1 MKRKTKAR
9 SSREQFLR
17 LQGVERKRFLRK
29 CQRLEITPKSYDE
42 AEKFDIC
49 GYSVDEYEIGVAKEK
64 TNPNIGN
71 LYLSEADYDLFYL
84 EQ

>member
-1 MKRKTKAR
+1 MKKPTKAR

-29 CQRLEITPKSYDE
+29 CERLQLNPVTYDE
-42 AEKFDIC
+42 AEKFFLC
-49 GYSVDEYEIGVAKEK
+49 AYSVDEYQIGVAKEK
-64 TNPNIGN
+64 TNPNLGN
-71 LYLSEADYDLFYL
+71 LYLNEEQYDKYYL